1 MTELQGQLIIER
13 LEWAVSALHTLAFVG
28 RLGVTAVGVL
38 IGFKAMQFMRDAAG
52 MPHFWGP
59 RS

>member
-1 MTELQGQLIIER
+1 MTESQAAEM
-13 LEWAVSALHTLAFVG
+13 LEHSAAVLTWLETLAFSVRVG
-28 RLGVTAVGVL
+28 LVGIGVL